1 MRLILLLISIMYLPT
16 LKAYADTTNRSH
28 GLSAFNTLKYGAN
41 FKHFDY
47 VNPNAPI
54 GGTFRLMGIDSFDNL
69 NPFIL
74 KGVPPAGVGL
84 VHATLMVRA
93 MDEPDAL
100 YGLVAQ
106 TIEMPAD
113 RSEITFHLNPT
124 AKFNNGS
131 PITAEDVVFTYQT
144 LVSKGHP
151 QYRFIFSGV
160 DKANIL
166 NRHSVRFIFKS
177 ANNRDLPLQVAAMP
191 VLSKEYYNKN
201 KFDNTTLKPPLGAG
215 PYQITKV
222 DAGRSITYRRIKNHW
237 AERLPVMRGRYNF
250 QKISVHY
257 FRDRDVAFQ
266 AFFAGAYDF
275 REEFTSRSWATQY
288 DNKKPI
294 KDKRIVR
301 DTLLDAR
308 PSGLQAFFFNMRRNK
323 FEDRRVRAALDY
335 AFDFEWTNKTLFYNL
350 YERTNS
356 VFANSEL
363 AALKKPSPNEIKLLK
378 TSGTKLPREVF
389 LKPYRSPMT
398 DGSGRNRQ
406 NLRKAMKMLQ
416 SAGWKI
422 VNNKLVNEKG
432 IPLTIEFLLYE
443 STFQRILNPYV
454 QNLKRIGVDAKIRI
468 VDIANFQ
475 HRVQQYDFDV
485 VIQRYVQ
492 PNTPGIEQKTYF
504 SSEVANVP
512 GSRNLAG
519 IQNSAVDYLI
529 EKVIAAEKRTE
540 LVTAV
545 HALDRVLMWNH
556 YMIPQWYKGVH
567 NIAYWNKFERP
578 KLKPKFSLGL
588 LDTWWYNANKA
599 SMIEAGKAPLKQ

>member
-1 MRLILLLISIMYLPT
+1 ME
-16 LKAYADTTNRSH
+16 AYADKTNKSH
-28 GLSAFNTLKYGAN
+28 GLSAFNTLKYGPK

-54 GGTFRLMGIDSFDNL
+54 GGNIRLMGIDSFDSL

-106 TIEMPAD
+106 TIEMPDD
-113 RSEITFHLNPT
+113 RSKITFHLNPI

-151 QYRFIFSGV
+151 QYKFIFSGV
-160 DKANIL
+160 DKVNIL
-166 NRHSVRFIFKS
+166 DRHSVRFTFKT

-201 KFDNTTLKPPLGAG
+201 KFDKTTLKPPLGAG

-222 DAGRSITYRRIKNHW
+222 DPGRSITYRRKKNYW
-237 AERLPVMRGRYNF
+237 AEGLPVMRGRYNF
-250 QKISVHY
+250 QKISVLY

-266 AFFAGAYDF
+266 AFFSGAYDF

-288 DNKKPI
+288 DNKNPV

-301 DTLLDAR
+301 DTLRDAR
-308 PSGLQAFFFNMRRNK
+308 PSGLQAFFFNMRRKK
-323 FEDRRVRAALDY
+323 FKDRSVRAALDY

-356 VFANSEL
+356 VFANSKL
-363 AALKKPSPNEIKLLK
+363 AASQKPSPNEINLLER
-378 TSGTKLPREVF
+378 SGTKLPREIF
-389 LKPYRSPMT
+389 LQPYQSPIT
-398 DGSGRNRQ
+398 DGSGRNRK
-406 NLRKAMKMLQ
+406 NLREAMKLLQ

-422 VNNKLVNEKG
+422 VKNKLVNKKG
-432 IPLTIEFLLYE
+432 KPLTIEFLLYE
-443 STFQRILNPYV
+443 STFKRILNPYV

-475 HRVQQYDFDV
+475 HRVQQYDFNI
-485 VIQRYVQ
+485 VIQRYIQ
-492 PNTPGIEQKTYF
+492 PNTPGIKQKTYF
-504 SSEVANVP
+504 NSSTANVP
-512 GSRNLAG
+512 GSRNLSG
-519 IQNSAVDYLI
+519 IQNPAVDYLI
-529 EKVIAAEKRTE
+529 EKVIAAVNRTE
-540 LVTAV
+540 LVTTV

-556 YMIPQWYKGVH
+556 YMIPQ
-567 NIAYWNKFERP
+567 
-578 KLKPKFSLGL
+578 
-588 LDTWWYNANKA
+588 
-599 SMIEAGKAPLKQ
+599 

>member
-1 MRLILLLISIMYLPT
+1 MRLFLLFISIMYLSA
-16 LKAYADTTNRSH
+16 LEAYADKTNKSY
-28 GLSAFNTLKYGAN
+28 GLSAFNTLKYGPN

-54 GGTFRLMGIDSFDNL
+54 GGNIRLMGIDSFDSL

-100 YGLVAQ
+100 YGMVAQ
-106 TIEMPAD
+106 TIEMPDD
-113 RSEITFHLNPT
+113 RSQITFHLNPI

-151 QYRFIFSGV
+151 QYKFIFSGV
-160 DKANIL
+160 AKVSIL
-166 NRHSVRFIFKS
+166 DRHSVRFIFKT

-201 KFDNTTLKPPLGAG
+201 KFDKTTLKPPLGAG

-222 DAGRSITYRRIKNHW
+222 DPGRSITYRRIKNYW
-237 AERLPVMRGRYNF
+237 GERLPVMRGRYNF
-250 QKISVHY
+250 QKISVLY

-266 AFFAGAYDF
+266 AFFSGAYDF

-288 DNKKPI
+288 DNKNPI

-301 DTLLDAR
+301 DTLPDAR
-308 PSGLQAFFFNMRRNK
+308 PSGLQAFFFNMRRKK
-323 FEDRRVRAALDY
+323 FKDRRVRAALDY
-335 AFDFEWTNKTLFYNL
+335 AFDFEWTNKTLFYSL

-356 VFANSEL
+356 VFANSKL
-363 AALKKPSPNEIKLLK
+363 AASKKPSPNEIKLLER
-378 TSGTKLPREVF
+378 SGTKLPREIF
-389 LKPYRSPMT
+389 LQPYQSPIT
-398 DGSGRNRQ
+398 DGSGRNRK
-406 NLRKAMKMLQ
+406 NLRKAMKLLQ

-422 VNNKLVNEKG
+422 VNNKLVNKKG
-432 IPLTIEFLLYE
+432 KPLIIEFLLYE
-443 STFQRILNPYV
+443 STFKRILNPYV

-475 HRVQQYDFDV
+475 FRVQQYDFDV
-485 VIQRYVQ
+485 VIQRYIQ

-504 SSEVANVP
+504 NSKSANVP

-519 IQNSAVDYLI
+519 IQNPAVDYLI
-529 EKVIAAEKRTE
+529 EKIIAAVNRTE

-578 KLKPKFSLGL
+578 KQKPKFSLGL

-599 SMIEAGKAPLKQ
+599 SMIAAGRAPLKQ